1 MSRNQEGNTT
11 EEAQQQTVPN
21 LQLQALLGE
30 MRRLMRAELEPIHE
44 RMDRLEGETTTG
56 QPQNAPIRQPPRRV
70 QQEEQQ
76 WADDEDVEEWEEM
89 DEPTINRGRFRRGNG
104 NREARMGRP
113 RRDNDLG
120 GIKVKIPSF
129 QGKNDPEVYLEW
141 EKRMEIVFDC
151 HNYSEIKKVKLAAIE
166 FTDYAIVWWDQL
178 LKERRRNPECPVEM

>member
-1 MSRNQEGNTT
+1 
-11 EEAQQQTVPN
+11 
-21 LQLQALLGE
+21 
-30 MRRLMRAELEPIHE
+30 
-44 RMDRLEGETTTG
+44 
-56 QPQNAPIRQPPRRV
+56 IRQPPRRV

-89 DEPTINRGRFRRGNG
+89 DDPTINRGRFRRGYG

-129 QGKNDPEVYLEW
+129 QGKNDPEAYLEW

-151 HNYSEIKKVKLAAIE
+151 HNYSEIKKVKL
-166 FTDYAIVWWDQL
+166 QL
-178 LKERRRNPECPVEM
+178 NSLTILLFGGINC